1 MNFKYSL
8 LAGAVLSAVSA
19 FAHANDGEVTKVV
32 VTANPF
38 HKGETEQI
46 LLPAKVLSGDELRDK
61 MANSLGETLSSE
73 LGVSSSAFGAGAS
86 RPIIR
91 GLEGARVKMLENGM
105 AVSDVSGLSNDH
117 AVAGDGAVAHQIE
130 ILRGPA
136 ALLYGS
142 GAIGGLVNVVNE
154 RIPPVLEP
162 KLTGQAEARY
172 STVDQGNAT
181 SGTIDGAIGKLA
193 LHLDA
198 NARQSG
204 DYKIPGNRVAGDPSS
219 ASGRLPNSGTKEKG
233 GGLGGSYID
242 AWGYVGA
249 SVSGLDNRYS
259 VPSDEGAVIDQHQ
272 TRYDIDSL
280 FKNILPGIESAKFKA
295 GYTDYRHEELGED
308 GLPEVKFTNRALE
321 TRAEMVHKAIN
332 GWHGTFGLQT
342 ELTHFAAKAAGH
354 DEEHEGHEHEGEED
368 HDHDHDHGHAH
379 GDTVPATRSKSTAAF
394 LVEEKEWGPV
404 RVNAGVRLERVKRQ
418 PVTGLDRSF
427 SLQSG
432 ALGAL
437 WSFTPGYAT
446 GLTLSRAQRAP
457 STEELYSAGPHHAT
471 VTFDT
476 GNPDLGKETSRN
488 IELSVQKTAGLV
500 RWKANLFHNSISDF
514 IYGRVTG
521 RVVDGEGHEGHDGEQ
536 FRERLFSQGDATVR
550 GAEAEIE
557 YNPLGLGMN
566 GRLFSDTSRGELK
579 NASSLPLQPATRFG
593 ASVGYRSSSW
603 RVGATWI
610 HAQSQDR
617 LASFETSP
625 SGAYNQLNANISY
638 TQKLKDMDLTWFLL
652 AKNVLNDEIRVST
665 SLLKDVSPLPGRNF
679 VFGVRA
685 KF

>member
-19 FAHANDGEVTKVV
+19 CAHAQEGEVTKVI

-73 LGVSSSAFGAGAS
+73 LGVSTSAFGAGSS

-105 AVSDVSGLSNDH
+105 SVSDVSGLSNDH
-117 AVAGDGAVAHQIE
+117 AVAAEGSVAHQIE

-154 RIPPVLEP
+154 RIPPALEP

-172 STVDQGNAT
+172 STVDDGHAT

-204 DYKIPGNRVAGDPSS
+204 DYKIPGSRVAGDP
-219 ASGRLPNSGTKEKG
+219 ASGGARLPHSGTKEKG
-233 GGLGGSYID
+233 AGLGGSYID
-242 AWGYVGA
+242 GWGYVGA
-249 SVSGLDNRYS
+249 SVSGLENKYS
-259 VPSDEGAVIDQHQ
+259 VPSDEGSVIDQHQ

-295 GYTDYRHEELGED
+295 GYTDYRHDELGQD
-308 GLPEVKFTNRALE
+308 GTPEVRFTNRALE
-321 TRAEMVHKAIN
+321 TRAELVHKAIN
-332 GWHGTFGLQT
+332 GWHGTFGMQT
-342 ELTHFAAKAAGH
+342 ELTHFAAKAAEDGADH
-354 DEEHEGHEHEGEED
+354 EEEDEE
-368 HDHDHDHGHAH
+368 HGHAH
-379 GDTVPATRSKSTAAF
+379 DTVPATRSKSSAAF
-394 LVEEKEWGPV
+394 IVEEKEWGPV
-404 RVNAGVRLERVKRQ
+404 RVNAGLRLERVKRQ
-418 PVTGLDRSF
+418 PVSGLDRSF

-437 WSFTPGYAT
+437 WSFVPGYAA

-471 VTFDT
+471 ITFDV
-476 GNPDLGKETSRN
+476 GNPDLRKETSRN
-488 IELSVQKTAGLV
+488 VEFSVQKTTGLL

-514 IYGRVTG
+514 IYGHVTG
-521 RVVDGEGHEGHDGEQ
+521 TLVDAEGHEGHEGEQ

-550 GAEAEIE
+550 GAEGEIE
-557 YNPLGLGMN
+557 YNPLGLGVN
-566 GRLFSDTSRGELK
+566 GRLFADTSHGDLK
-579 NASSLPLQPATRFG
+579 NAGSLPLQPATRVG
-593 ASVGYRSSSW
+593 ASVGYRSSNW
-603 RVGATWI
+603 RAGATWI
-610 HAQSQDR
+610 HARAQDR
-617 LASFETSP
+617 LASFEATPTGS
-625 SGAYNQLNANISY
+625 YNQLNANLSY
-638 TQKLKDMDLTWFLL
+638 TQKLKDLDLTWFVL
-652 AKNVLNDEIRVST
+652 AKNVLNEEIRVST
-665 SLLKDVSPLPGRNF
+665 SLLKDISPLPGRSV